1 MLTLEEI
8 RKDRDLVNAMDWD
21 MTPEEAV
28 VLYLE
33 WGNNWSHGRMVK
45 SKDDV
50 SHYFVVSTWD
60 VPPKVYLIRRKSDEA
75 VELAAFELPTAMG
88 DRFLKWAPDRKG
100 VYSLNEEVRTWLKR
114 KLDA

>member
-1 MLTLEEI
+1 MTLGEI
-8 RKDRDLVNAMDWD
+8 RKDRDLVNAMDWE

-45 SKDDV
+45 SKHDIAY
-50 SHYFVVSTWD
+50 YFVVNTWD
-60 VPPKVYLIRRKSDEA
+60 VPPKVYLIRRGSDQA
-75 VELAAFELPTAMG
+75 VELAAFELPNDMG

-100 VYSLNEEVRTWLKR
+100 VYPLNEEVKAWLKR
-114 KLDA
+114 RLNA